1 MRTSLRTCET
11 RLEFAMTG
19 VKPPACPRVA
29 HARAGREHRM
39 IRAELDQA
47 IGIITLDRP
56 QKANAMHAQAKRDLA
71 AQIKAWDRDDGVS
84 AIVISGKGKHFCAGS
99 DIAEM
104 SGFNPLEMRS
114 MLEGE
119 RAMYLAALR
128 SRKPVV
134 AAVNGAALGAG
145 FILTMCCDYTVAS
158 DQATFGTPELQI
170 GVTAPLE
177 GLLLPWIVGVGHAR
191 AMFYAQRRLDAVTA
205 ASLGLVHE
213 IIPGPDPTQRGIE
226 CARDLG
232 ALPGEGFPLQK
243 EFLLRML
250 QQSGLE
256 FASVLSMHAT
266 SLQFVSGETQQAM
279 KSFLDRRS

>member
-1 MRTSLRTCET
+1 
-11 RLEFAMTG
+11 
-19 VKPPACPRVA
+19 
-29 HARAGREHRM
+29 M
-39 IRAELDQA
+39 IRTELHQA

-56 QKANAMHAQAKRDLA
+56 QKANSLPAQAKRDLA
-71 AQIKAWDRDDGVS
+71 AQINAWDRDEDVS
-84 AIVISGKGKHFCAGS
+84 AIVIGGKGKHFSAGS
-99 DIAEM
+99 DIGEM
-104 SGFNPLEMRS
+104 SDFGPLEMRE

-128 SRKPVV
+128 ARKPVV
-134 AAVNGAALGAG
+134 AAVNGTALGAG

-191 AMFYAQRRLDAVTA
+191 AMFYARRRLNAVTA

-213 IIPGPDPTQRGIE
+213 IVPGPDATGRGVE
-226 CARDLG
+226 CAQDLG
-232 ALPGEGFPLQK
+232 ELPGEGFRLQK
-243 EFLLRML
+243 EFILRML
-250 QQSGLE
+250 QQGGLE

-279 KSFLDRRS
+279 KSFLHRPR